1 MSDAC
6 DDVRMDDPDGG
17 STFGAAARDED
28 ATTTPVGDGFTARD
42 GLRFATRLLPLFEQ
56 TGSRLSNA
64 QVDEFIAAFYADDV
78 CVVFDWIEW
87 RDQGHVLLE
96 TSGAMERADLDDLRR
111 LLTMLVR
118 QDRFAEGTLAHA
130 IEHGWIHAVL
140 DRMRTI
146 CA

>member
-1 MSDAC
+1 MI
-6 DDVRMDDPDGG
+6 DDMHDHDGG
-17 STFGAAARDED
+17 TTFGSAARDD
-28 ATTTPVGDGFTARD
+28 APAESSIGDGFTTQD
-42 GLRFATRLLPLFEQ
+42 GLRFATRLLPMFEVSS
-56 TGSRLSNA
+56 SRLSGA
-64 QVDEFIAAFYADDV
+64 QVAQFVAAFYEDDV
-78 CVVFDWIEW
+78 CVVFDWVEW

-118 QDRFAEGTLAHA
+118 QDRFAEGTLTHA

-140 DRMRTI
+140 DRMRSI